1 MGQLSTIFRNYQD
14 PFGFLAA
21 EGYMY
26 RFSGATLNTTA
37 TGATS
42 FATTTPTFCFVVDA
56 ATQYAAI
63 PAEARLFQAGTVGG
77 GAVSVLMEIDN
88 ADRYTSGGTALL
100 SQNCLTKGPTLASR
114 ITAGAMAMSSGSRR
128 SRCWDS
134 ACPSPRPSP
143 KRGEGAMIH
152 QFLGELADR
161 PRTPARLP
169 RPRRRLSRV
178 TARDSP
184 MRRMSRPSRRGSPR
198 NPTRPFP
205 RLVPRR
211 ARP

>member
-1 MGQLSTIFRNYQD
+1 MGQLATIFRNYQD

-26 RFSGATLNTTA
+26 RFSGAALNTTA

-42 FATTTPTFCFVVDA
+42 FATTTPTFCFVIDA

-114 ITAGAMAMSSGSRR
+114 ITAGAMAMYDTNSTAITATDAVGIRTYGALLGQ
-128 SRCWDS
+128 DV
-134 ACPSPRPSP
+134 SPA
-143 KRGEGAMIH
+143 EGAVNEIIWTPSAGPDILKTTST
-152 QFLGELADR
+152 LGATWLINTFAASTGPTWFWSLKVAIIPLAWC
-161 PRTPARLP
+161 A
-169 RPRRRLSRV
+169 
-178 TARDSP
+178 
-184 MRRMSRPSRRGSPR
+184 
-198 NPTRPFP
+198 
-205 RLVPRR
+205 
-211 ARP
+211 